1 VPDAK
6 FCGVIDYTVEF
17 AWVPRAS
24 PPNAEFSFLKREWRG
39 PDGAESDGLRP
50 LK

>member
-24 PPNAEFSFLKREWRG
+24 PPVILPS
-39 PDGAESDGLRP
+39 SDGFAELWRQ
-50 LK
+50 